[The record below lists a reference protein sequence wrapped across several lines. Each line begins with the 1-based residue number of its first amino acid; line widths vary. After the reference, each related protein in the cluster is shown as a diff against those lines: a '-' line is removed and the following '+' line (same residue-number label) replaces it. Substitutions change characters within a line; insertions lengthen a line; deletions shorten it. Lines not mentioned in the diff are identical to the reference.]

1 MIVHVA
7 LSIPV
12 TKTFS
17 YSVPE
22 KWEPFIKRFLRVRV
36 PFKNKTLVGFI
47 SDMDDGVD
55 TNLKEIYEI
64 VDIFPLM
71 DDKLILLC
79 EWASHYYI
87 TPIGIVLKY
96 AIPASL
102 HIEKYLTIKAL
113 EGRGLALDNVSLK
126 KAYTA
131 IGKDTVFQHY
141 KEGLIELC
149 DTFTN
154 KPFSPLAEKSK
165 FMEKS
170 ERILYIGDIKSRLEY
185 YTDLISIHLNKGG
198 NVLMLL
204 PDYYITGRYFYR
216 ILFERFQNNVLWYGA
231 TTKGKQRMETYFKA
245 RNEDG
250 FLILGN
256 ISCTFLPV
264 LNNSLI
270 VVDRHEEDEYRN
282 EEGFKFNAGLLAM
295 KRAEIEHIPV
305 VFGSVA
311 PSMEIFKFAQDGNI
325 NIIEKTWLK
334 NKKYSE
340 IITEKNISSY
350 GTLPEELIKIINTA
364 IEKKEIIAIF
374 TPRKDYSSYIQCL
387 DCKRPFL
394 CPVCQGIMSYQ
405 KHKNLLICPACSK
418 NLEYKEMCMNCGS
431 NLIRFSQIGAE
442 YLEEKMKN
450 ILKNTHIVR
459 ITGETI
465 KEDLENLKNVSHETP
480 AIIIGTQ
487 TLSKLYG
494 LHANK
499 LILIGWEE
507 LLRIAG
513 YRAEEK
519 MFQVFTNLLD
529 ALSPEEIYI
538 VMERK
543 KGVNTTYFLNL
554 KTFYLE
560 ELKKR
565 RAAEFPP
572 YLRIFL
578 IEVEKKG
585 EQAGIKIINKIKEII
600 EKEGLT
606 GYVTGP
612 LMQKKK
618 GYRWRIILK
627 GNEELF
633 YKSLLHIY
641 NIPEVRIEA
650 DPLYI

>member
-1 MIVHVA
+1 
-7 LSIPV
+7 
-12 TKTFS
+12 
-17 YSVPE
+17 
-22 KWEPFIKRFLRVRV
+22 
-36 PFKNKTLVGFI
+36 
-47 SDMDDGVD
+47 
-55 TNLKEIYEI
+55 
-64 VDIFPLM
+64 
-71 DDKLILLC
+71 
-79 EWASHYYI
+79 
-87 TPIGIVLKY
+87 
-96 AIPASL
+96 
-102 HIEKYLTIKAL
+102 
-113 EGRGLALDNVSLK
+113 
-126 KAYTA
+126 
-131 IGKDTVFQHY
+131 
-141 KEGLIELC
+141 
-149 DTFTN
+149 
-154 KPFSPLAEKSK
+154 
-165 FMEKS
+165 MEKP
-170 ERILYIGDIKSRLEY
+170 ERILYIGDIESRLEY

-216 ILFERFQNNVLWYGA
+216 MLFKRFHNNVLWYGA
-231 TTKGKQRMETYFKA
+231 TTKGRQRMETYFKA
-245 RNEDG
+245 RNEGG

-282 EEGFKFNAGLLAM
+282 EEGFKFNAGLLVM

-311 PSMEIFKFAQDGNI
+311 PSMEIFKFVQDGNI
-325 NIIEKTWLK
+325 NIIEKAWLK

-364 IEKKEIIAIF
+364 IEKKEIVAIF

-405 KHKNLLICPACSK
+405 KHKNLLVCPACSK

-442 YLEEKMKN
+442 YFEEKMKN
-450 ILKNTHIVR
+450 ILKNIHIVR

-627 GNEELF
+627 GNKELF
-633 YKSLLHIY
+633 YKSLLQIY